1 MHLTRSR
8 NILLTFHLIIFDLMK
23 LHFLFQP
30 IDYQIFK
37 TSFKLNFRKTVENVL
52 KMFPRFRRV
61 VKNDDESSLVT
72 YKNSVYALR
81 GKTGR
86 KLAADSEA
94 SDVK

>member
-1 MHLTRSR
+1 
-8 NILLTFHLIIFDLMK
+8 
-23 LHFLFQP
+23 
-30 IDYQIFK
+30 
-37 TSFKLNFRKTVENVL
+37 
-52 KMFPRFRRV
+52 MFPRFRRV

>member
-8 NILLTFHLIIFDLMK
+8 NILLTFHLIIFDSMK

-37 TSFKLNFRKTVENVL
+37 TSFKLNFRKNVL